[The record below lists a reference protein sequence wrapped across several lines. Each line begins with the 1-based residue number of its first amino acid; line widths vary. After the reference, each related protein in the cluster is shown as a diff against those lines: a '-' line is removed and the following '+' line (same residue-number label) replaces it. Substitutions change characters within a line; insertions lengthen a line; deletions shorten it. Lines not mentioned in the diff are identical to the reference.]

1 MDRVILALL
10 EHGRV
15 EAAAT
20 ALGVSSVTVYRVMKT
35 PTFEAEFREA
45 RRNAFSR
52 WITRLQHAAPAAVAV
67 LFQIMADRGAPPA
80 IRVRAA
86 EIVLDHAA
94 STFVLEDLDVRLDR
108 LERAD
113 EKPPSESNMLEDAGD
128 GTES

>member
-1 MDRVILALL
+1 
-10 EHGRV
+10 
-15 EAAAT
+15 
-20 ALGVSSVTVYRVMKT
+20 
-35 PTFEAEFREA
+35 
-45 RRNAFSR
+45 
-52 WITRLQHAAPAAVAV
+52 
-67 LFQIMADRGAPPA
+67 MADRGAPPA